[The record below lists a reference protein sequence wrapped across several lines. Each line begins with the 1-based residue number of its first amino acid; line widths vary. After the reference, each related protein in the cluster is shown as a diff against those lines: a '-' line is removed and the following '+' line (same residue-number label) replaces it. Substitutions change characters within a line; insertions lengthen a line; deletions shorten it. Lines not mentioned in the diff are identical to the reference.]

1 MSDRPLPRDAFIDTI
16 FEQALKNRNIIFISA
31 DLGAKALDRFR
42 SDIPDQF
49 IHAGICEQNMMDVA
63 AGLAQNGK
71 IVFVYAMGPFVTVRC
86 LDQIKVALASMH
98 LPCCII
104 GNGVGY
110 SYDDAGPTHYATED
124 VTCMRSIAGCEV
136 LTVGDTTSAILTAL
150 KACSEPALRYVRL
163 DRTFLPDIYPADD
176 KDFWDQGIRLI
187 APGKDLLILSNG
199 FMVQKALKARELL
212 AALEINVAVGDVFR
226 IEPIDGK
233 VLSSVT
239 EPFTKVVTLEEHFL
253 NGGTGAAI
261 AEAMADYG
269 ITKPL
274 LRLGIPA
281 EYRFDNGGRELIL
294 KAVGL
299 GVEQITE
306 KIARFARPE
315 IESSKL

>member
-1 MSDRPLPRDAFIDTI
+1 MSDKPLPRDAFIDTI
-16 FEQALKNRNIIFISA
+16 FDQALANRNIIFISA

-42 SDIPDQF
+42 AEIPQQF

-86 LDQIKVALASMH
+86 LEQIKVALASMH

-136 LTVGDTTSAILTAL
+136 LTVGDTTSARRTAL
-150 KACSEPALRYVRL
+150 RACNEPALRYVRL
-163 DRTFLPDIYPADD
+163 DRTFLPDIYETGDD
-176 KDFWDQGIRLI
+176 GFWNDGIRLI
-187 APGKDLLILSNG
+187 AEGKDLLLLSNG
-199 FMVQKALKARELL
+199 FMVQKSLKVREVL
-212 AALEINVAVGDVFR
+212 ASSGIQAAVGDVFR
-226 IEPIDGK
+226 IEPINGEVLRK
-233 VLSSVT
+233 VTAPFPKIVT
-239 EPFTKVVTLEEHFL
+239 IEEHFL

-261 AEAMADYG
+261 AEAMADHG

-274 LRLGIPA
+274 LRLGIPG

-299 GVEQITE
+299 GVEDMAR
-306 KIARFARPE
+306 KISRFAANE
-315 IESSKL
+315 A

>member
-16 FEQALKNRNIIFISA
+16 FEEALKNRNIIFISA

-42 SDIPDQF
+42 AEIPDQF

-86 LDQIKVALASMH
+86 LEQIKVALASMH

-136 LTVGDTTSAILTAL
+136 ITVGDTTSSRLTAL
-150 KACSEPALRYVRL
+150 RACNEPALRYVRL
-163 DRTFLPDIYPADD
+163 DRAFLPDIYQPGETS
-176 KDFWDQGIRLI
+176 FWDDGIRVI
-187 APGKDLLILSNG
+187 APGEGLLLLSNG
-199 FMVQKALKARELL
+199 FMVQKALKVRELL
-212 AALEINVAVGDVFR
+212 AASGIHAAVADVFR
-226 IEPIDGK
+226 VEPIDGN
-233 VLSSVT
+233 VLRRT
-239 EPFTKVVTLEEHFL
+239 LEPFKKIATIEEHFL

-261 AEAMADYG
+261 AEAMADNG
-269 ITKPL
+269 IAKPL
-274 LRLGIPA
+274 LRIGIPA
-281 EYRFDNGGRELIL
+281 EYRFDNGGRESIL

-299 GVEQITE
+299 GVEEMAQ
-306 KIARFARPE
+306 KIARFA
-315 IESSKL
+315 SNAA

>member
-16 FEQALKNRNIIFISA
+16 FEQAVKNRNIIFISA

-42 SDIPDQF
+42 TDIPDQF
-49 IHAGICEQNMMDVA
+49 IHAGICEQNMMDLA

-86 LDQIKVALASMH
+86 LEQIKVALASMH

-136 LTVGDTTSAILTAL
+136 LTVGDTTSARLTAM

-163 DRTFLPDIYPADD
+163 DRTFLPDIYPAGDTG
-176 KDFWDQGIRLI
+176 FWEEGIRVI
-187 APGKDLLILSNG
+187 APGKELLILSNG
-199 FMVQKALKARELL
+199 FMVQKALKVRELL
-212 AALEINVAVGDVFR
+212 AASGVDAAVGDVFR
-226 IEPIDGK
+226 IEPIDGN
-233 VLSSVT
+233 VLRAVT
-239 EPFTKVVTLEEHFL
+239 APFSKIATIEEHFL

-261 AEAMADYG
+261 AEAMADHG

-281 EYRFDNGGRELIL
+281 DYRFDNGGRELIL

-299 GVEQITE
+299 GVEHMAE
-306 KIARFARPE
+306 KIALFASNAR
-315 IESSKL
+315 